1 MKIAYKHLIKH
12 LPQKPSIDDL
22 SDKLFQLGHEH
33 EIQNDIFDIE
43 FTPNRG
49 DCLSVNGILRDI
61 NVFYDVHLNQDKY
74 HDNLEKLDINFVNEC
89 KDDCTNAAFLKIEI
103 EDNIKEYK
111 DDLEDY
117 FDIFDAKKINF
128 FTDISN
134 YLAYE
139 TGQPTHCYDFSKLGK
154 SIHLKE
160 INHDVEFETLIDKK
174 IHLSGDNLV
183 FFSDS
188 ELINLAGVVGGV
200 HNSCSDSRLNCKKDC
215 Y

>member
-117 FDIFDAKKINF
+117 FDI
-128 FTDISN
+128 
-134 YLAYE
+134 LE
-139 TGQPTHCYDFSKLGK
+139 TWTESRGFRIGEMKVWSKP
-154 SIHLKE
+154 
-160 INHDVEFETLIDKK
+160 NAF
-174 IHLSGDNLV
+174 
-183 FFSDS
+183 
-188 ELINLAGVVGGV
+188 
-200 HNSCSDSRLNCKKDC
+200 KKDKD
-215 Y
+215 